1 MLRKERTLLISN
13 RPATGD
19 KFQFAL
25 RYDIPV
31 VSDDWLEACVK
42 EKRVVAFKDYL
53 IQGQRLVSRERS
65 MVSPPGENETKKRAP
80 SETRNVAEDPKR
92 LRPAE
97 DSKGKKTPTKK
108 LPPLGDRFKKRS
120 PGERSAAD
128 SVTKPDVPGAGG
140 IGAKARG
147 GVKHDRDEIVVD
159 DVACS
164 NEKKRR
170 ILHGCIIGI
179 SSGLKVADNS

>member
-1 MLRKERTLLISN
+1 MLRRGRTLLISN

-53 IQGQRLVSRERS
+53 IQGQRLESRERC
-65 MVSPPGENETKKRAP
+65 MASPPGEGEVKKRAS
-80 SETRNVAEDPKR
+80 SETRSVAEDPKR

-97 DSKGKKTPTKK
+97 DSKGKKAPTKK
-108 LPPLGDRFKKRS
+108 FPPLGDRFKKS
-120 PGERSAAD
+120 SGERSAAD
-128 SVTKPDVPGAGG
+128 SVTKPDVPGDGG

-147 GVKHDRDEIVVD
+147 GAKHDRDEIVVD

-164 NEKKRR
+164 NEKKQR

>member
-53 IQGQRLVSRERS
+53 IQGQRLESRERC
-65 MVSPPGENETKKRAP
+65 MASPPGEGEAKKRAP
-80 SETRNVAEDPKR
+80 SETHIVAEDPKR

-120 PGERSAAD
+120 PGEGLAAD
-128 SVTKPDVPGAGG
+128 SVTKPDVSGDGG
-140 IGAKARG
+140 IGPKARG
-147 GVKHDRDEIVVD
+147 GAKHDRDEIVVD
-159 DVACS
+159 DVACP
-164 NEKKRR
+164 NEKKQR
-170 ILHGCIIGI
+170 ILHGCIISI